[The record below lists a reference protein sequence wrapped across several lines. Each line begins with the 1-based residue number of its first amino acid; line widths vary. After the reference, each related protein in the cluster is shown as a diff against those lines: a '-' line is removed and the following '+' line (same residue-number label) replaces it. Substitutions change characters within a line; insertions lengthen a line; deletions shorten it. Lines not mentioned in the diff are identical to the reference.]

1 MGVEAFQVKRDA
13 RLWAIQFRVGPSAWR
28 PDDDFFVV
36 GMAAALERILQAEP
50 GKGIWHAEA
59 VVLQAFAEA
68 AAEVREGQG
77 IAIVRLNSNVDLLV
91 FSCACAVIAARSR
104 ASGRLIIH
112 DCLTND

>member
-1 MGVEAFQVKRDA
+1 MGVEAFQVILDA
-13 RLWAIQFRVGPSAWR
+13 LVCALHFGGVPSAWR
-28 PDDDFFVV
+28 VDEDFYVV
-36 GMAAALERILQAEP
+36 GVAAALERILQAEP
-50 GKGIWHAEA
+50 GSGIRHAEA

-77 IAIVRLNSNVDLLV
+77 IAIVRLNSNVDVLV

-112 DCLTND
+112 DCRTND